1 MDSQDMTITYKAILD
16 RAQSVALECMPELPK
31 VPERKLYAD
40 SARGIYIPQYFAES
54 VDRTKCDTPDE
65 DLDLLAQGPEQ
76 DDYWDIWSD
85 VLDSC
90 VLTDSD
96 GIEWTLHQDGDLW
109 LVPANHYEVWESFA
123 SEVESLDAYEIAYES
138 CEWDWVIYYGRALE
152 LCQAVPSSVLYDAES
167 EWDDMDGGS
176 AGGLY
181 ELATQL
187 AAIIVTREIVAAVEA
202 AKEELVELANEQ
214 MEGV

>member
-54 VDRTKCDTPDE
+54 VYRTKCDTPDE

-123 SEVESLDAYEIAYES
+123 SEVEALDAYEIAHES
-138 CEWDWVIYYGRALE
+138 CEWDWEQFGV
-152 LCQAVPSSVLYDAES
+152 
-167 EWDDMDGGS
+167 
-176 AGGLY
+176 Y

-187 AAIIVTREIVAAVEA
+187 AAIIVTREIVDAVEA
-202 AKEELVELANEQ
+202 AKEELLELANAQ
-214 MEGV
+214 MENV